1 MSLETT
7 AAAPAAQRSTVL
19 AGIGLMLAGIFVF
32 SVNDVMGKWLV
43 ATYSVG
49 QVLLLRS
56 GAALVV
62 LAPFLWKGGVRA
74 LRRGPLPRVQILRL
88 VFSTLEVVCLYW
100 AVAYLPLADV
110 MTFYL
115 AGPIY
120 VGGLPRFSLA
130 SVSTAP
136 G

>member
-7 AAAPAAQRSTVL
+7 AAAPTAQRSTVL

-56 GAALVV
+56 AAALVV
-62 LAPFLWKGGVRA
+62 LAPFLWRGGGQGAGPGAPPGVGVPPPLVSAPPGGV
-74 LRRGPLPRVQILRL
+74 L
-88 VFSTLEVVCLYW
+88 F
-100 AVAYLPLADV
+100 
-110 MTFYL
+110 F
-115 AGPIY
+115 AGRP
-120 VGGLPRFSLA
+120 P
-130 SVSTAP
+130 P
-136 G
+136 P

>member
-7 AAAPAAQRSTVL
+7 AAAPTAQRSTVL

-56 GAALVV
+56 AAALVV
-62 LAPFLWKGGVRA
+62 LAPFLWRGGGEGARPGPPPGVRE
-74 LRRGPLPRVQILRL
+74 PRL
-88 VFSTLEVVCLYW
+88 VVS
-100 AVAYLPLADV
+100 AP
-110 MTFYL
+110 
-115 AGPIY
+115 P
-120 VGGLPRFSLA
+120 VGGLFFGGVP
-130 SVSTAP
+130 P
-136 G
+136 

>member
-56 GAALVV
+56 AAALVV
-62 LAPFLWKGGVRA
+62 LAPFLWKGGVKA
-74 LRRGPLPRVQILRL
+74 LRRAPLPGLQTPPIVS
-88 VFSTLEVVCLYW
+88 STLVVLCFLRP
-100 AVAYLPLADV
+100 AASLPLTDV
-110 MTFYL
+110 LPFYL

-120 VGGLPRFSLA
+120 VAGLAALLLGERLD
-130 SVSTAP
+130 
-136 G
+136 